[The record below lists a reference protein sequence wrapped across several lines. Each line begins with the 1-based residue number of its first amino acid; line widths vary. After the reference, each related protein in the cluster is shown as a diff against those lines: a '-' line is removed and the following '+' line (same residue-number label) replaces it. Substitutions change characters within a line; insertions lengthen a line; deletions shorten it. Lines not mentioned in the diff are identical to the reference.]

1 MGRPDDWVPLCKRDH
16 INVAWVAAICLNQL
30 TMNFIWLPTSAL
42 MNPFCQK
49 LGLNNIAITFIQL
62 IPSIIGL
69 IVPPISAVYSD
80 VTTLKWGRRRIYL
93 VVGEVI
99 VIVGLLMISF
109 CRELG
114 GHKQG
119 PSVAFFVI
127 GNILASAA
135 GNAANG
141 PGRSMCS
148 DLVPPS
154 QQVLVSNIVTL
165 YGGLA
170 GLISNL
176 IGALKL
182 YEHTSMSNETLI
194 LMLSCIIGVVA
205 LVISVVASPEEP
217 LLEKPETHNPYS
229 LIIQS
234 FKNLTKPILL
244 VDLAFL
250 FFQFGTQMYGWHCL
264 NFFGKTIFGG
274 DPEADDGSEPLKTY
288 DHGVSHGQLLGVI
301 QTIVQVVFSFINTPI
316 VNKMGLRMSWEV
328 GMVCGIIAEIFF
340 LFKITKWVFIIPY
353 MIMGICQVIAN
364 SCPYAVVSIIS
375 DSDKLAG
382 NITSIVLFGNFG
394 TLISQ
399 FAFNMGLGSIGW
411 FKANEG
417 RIIAI
422 PAVFVV
428 LAMICGW
435 LGFSVDTKG
444 ADHEE
449 QSSDVNED
457 TSDDKPASL

>member
-1 MGRPDDWVPLCKRDH
+1 MARPDDWVPLCKRDH

-80 VTTLKWGRRRIYL
+80 VTTFKWGRRRIYL

-109 CRELG
+109 CREIG
-114 GHKQG
+114 GHKKG
-119 PSVAFFVI
+119 PSVALFVI

-170 GLISNL
+170 GLLSNL

-182 YEHTSMSNETLI
+182 YQYTSFNNETLI
-194 LMLSCIIGVVA
+194 LMISCIIGVVA
-205 LVISVVASPEEP
+205 LIISVVASPEEQ
-217 LLEKPETHNPYS
+217 LLEKSETSNPYS
-229 LIIQS
+229 LIIAS
-234 FKNLTKPILL
+234 FKNMTRQILL

-264 NFFGKTIFGG
+264 NFFGKTVFGG
-274 DPEADDGSEPLKTY
+274 DPSTEGTELYRIYDDG
-288 DHGVSHGQLLGVI
+288 VAHGQLLGVI
-301 QTIVQVVFSFINTPI
+301 QTVVQVVFSFINTPI
-316 VNKMGLRMSWEV
+316 VNKIGLRVSWHI
-328 GMVCGIIAEIFF
+328 GMILGIGAEIFF
-340 LFKITKWVFIIPY
+340 FFKATKWVYIIAY
-353 MIMGICQVIAN
+353 ILMGVCQVIAN
-364 SCPYAVVSIIS
+364 SAPYAVVSLIS
-375 DSDKLAG
+375 PSDKLAG
-382 NITSIVLFGNFG
+382 NITSIILFGNFG
-394 TLISQ
+394 TLIAQ

-411 FKANEG
+411 FKENEG
-417 RIIAI
+417 RIIGV
-422 PAVFVV
+422 PAVFVI
-428 LAMICGW
+428 LAMVCGH
-435 LGFSVDTKG
+435 LGFAVDSSKMDHQSDS
-444 ADHEE
+444 ADA
-449 QSSDVNED
+449 NED